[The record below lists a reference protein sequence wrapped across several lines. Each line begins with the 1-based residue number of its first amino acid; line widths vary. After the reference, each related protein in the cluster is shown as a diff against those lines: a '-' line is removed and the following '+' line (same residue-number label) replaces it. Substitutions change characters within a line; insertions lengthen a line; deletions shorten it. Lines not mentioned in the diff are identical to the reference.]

1 MSDARDIFTAG
12 FSRRIEAVTS
22 MNQRSSRGHC
32 VVTLT
37 TRDGTKLCCVDLAGR
52 ENDKTTKEKD
62 DRLAELGFINL
73 SLFHL
78 SQVITAIRQKASI
91 VPYRNSKLTL
101 LLEDCIRTQ
110 RMFLLTCLSPAV
122 SAFEDSVFS
131 LRMAETMCSIP
142 HQMRRRSLASPPRDS
157 PPRPRRSSLTLPS
170 DGPVLRSGMRII
182 EDDPSVARKPTT
194 SLSTV
199 ARKTLSYR
207 SMCSDNIIIPMVFR
221 KLTP

>member
-1 MSDARDIFTAG
+1 MIEIYKDKVRDLLGYVSDGKAEIRRHPKRGAYIDNVRTFEAFNMSDARDIFTAG

-110 RMFLLTCLSPAV
+110 RMFLLTCLSPADG
-122 SAFEDSVFS
+122 FCIF
-131 LRMAETMCSIP
+131 
-142 HQMRRRSLASPPRDS
+142 LAH
-157 PPRPRRSSLTLPS
+157 
-170 DGPVLRSGMRII
+170 G
-182 EDDPSVARKPTT
+182 
-194 SLSTV
+194 
-199 ARKTLSYR
+199 
-207 SMCSDNIIIPMVFR
+207 
-221 KLTP
+221 

>member
-1 MSDARDIFTAG
+1 M
-12 FSRRIEAVTS
+12 
-22 MNQRSSRGHC
+22 
-32 VVTLT
+32 
-37 TRDGTKLCCVDLAGR
+37 
-52 ENDKTTKEKD
+52 
-62 DRLAELGFINL
+62 
-73 SLFHL
+73 
-78 SQVITAIRQKASI
+78 
-91 VPYRNSKLTL
+91 
-101 LLEDCIRTQ
+101 
-110 RMFLLTCLSPAV
+110 
-122 SAFEDSVFS
+122 DSVFS

-207 SMCSDNIIIPMVFR
+207 SMCSDNLADGKFKPRRRSMPLDLS
-221 KLTP
+221 LTPPTCAVSDETASTSSYSLSMHEMNHRKPRLDQSF